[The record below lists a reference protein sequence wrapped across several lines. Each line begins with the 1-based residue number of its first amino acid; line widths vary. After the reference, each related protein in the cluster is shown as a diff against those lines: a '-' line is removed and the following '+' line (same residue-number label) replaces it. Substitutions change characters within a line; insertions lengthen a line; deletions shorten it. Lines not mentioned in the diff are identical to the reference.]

1 MDAILTRVFVCAES
15 VLELD
20 RLAALVRSA
29 PSLQLV
35 GTCQGT
41 SGLNE
46 QMADAHADVL
56 LEYYTAAGG
65 DEFEPAEFADATFE
79 GDSTAI
85 AKVALVPE
93 PAYAAALA
101 AAQGVGTLQGTLRV
115 VLRGV
120 LPTWASEL
128 EICGAITAAGQGLLV
143 LHPDVMDQ
151 AAVPL
156 AAPPSAAGDSM
167 EDPLSP
173 REGEI
178 LNLVAAGLGNKEI
191 AWQLK
196 ISEHTVKFHLTSI
209 FNKLSAST
217 RAEAVAVGMRR
228 GLLIL

>member
-1 MDAILTRVFVCAES
+1 VTRVFVCAES

-41 SGLNE
+41 SGLHE

-56 LEYYTAAGG
+56 LEHYTAAGT
-65 DEFEPAEFADATFE
+65 DEFELAEFADARFE
-79 GDSTAI
+79 GGSTAI

-93 PAYAAALA
+93 SAYNAALTA
-101 AAQGVGTLQGTLRV
+101 IQGAGVLAGALRV

-120 LPTWASEL
+120 LPTWASEK

-143 LHPDVMDQ
+143 LHPDVLEQ
-151 AAVPL
+151 ALLPS

-167 EDPLSP
+167 EGALSP
-173 REGEI
+173 RESEI
-178 LNLVAAGLGNKEI
+178 LNLLAAGLGNKEI
-191 AWQLK
+191 ASQLK
-196 ISEHTVKFHLTSI
+196 SSEHTVKFHVTSI

-228 GLLIL
+228 GLIIL